1 MKILIML
8 VLGFAVSAGNPAAK
22 SPYAGKVRRT
32 SAGEVYIRINVK
44 RQKGETC
51 NPTSMSM
58 ILRHFGI
65 FASSEK
71 LLKAGKET
79 EAYKYSGYL
88 QKELEKYN
96 MKMLFIPYKHGHSG
110 AYTSVVRAINCGL
123 PLQWLVDL
131 LKAPDYDIE
140 PRRRAALAKQ
150 GPVAGHARII
160 NGYTFNKK
168 SRRLEKF
175 IFTDPW
181 GTRRQEIKFADAGV
195 MTVGF
200 FLIVPAKLDQEII
213 KYILAPAYGK

>member
-88 QKELEKYN
+88 QKELERF
-96 MKMLFIPYKHGHSG
+96 MYKTG
-110 AYTSVVRAINCGL
+110 
-123 PLQWLVDL
+123 
-131 LKAPDYDIE
+131 
-140 PRRRAALAKQ
+140 
-150 GPVAGHARII
+150 
-160 NGYTFNKK
+160 
-168 SRRLEKF
+168 
-175 IFTDPW
+175 
-181 GTRRQEIKFADAGV
+181 
-195 MTVGF
+195 
-200 FLIVPAKLDQEII
+200 
-213 KYILAPAYGK
+213 KYILETYGVFEE